1 MVLEATMRSD
11 ESHDTGRITRRAWK
25 PPMITTV
32 TIRAETR
39 SAAKND
45 AGPLAQPQPP
55 AAPATKLG
63 FAFEMAFPLSARFE

>member
-1 MVLEATMRSD
+1 MRPD
-11 ESHDTGRITRRAWK
+11 GSHNKGRATRRAWK

-45 AGPLAQPQPP
+45 VGPLAQPP
-55 AAPATKLG
+55 AVPATKLG